1 MLAGGGGRYFGARG
15 KAGRSV
21 PLSRLCS
28 GGRLGDGRV
37 RLVGWGV
44 GELLREER
52 AEWFEVVAAG
62 VVGAW
67 SRNLYV
73 PLMDA
78 RKNEPTME
86 MPPAAVN
93 RIYFG
98 PVDTPCCPGI
108 RPPAGAR
115 QAAGSLR
122 HALRQQLRTSGRA
135 GLLELEQ

>member
-1 MLAGGGGRYFGARG
+1 M
-15 KAGRSV
+15 
-21 PLSRLCS
+21 CS

-37 RLVGWGV
+37 RLVEWGV
-44 GELLREER
+44 GELSREER
-52 AEWFEVVAAG
+52 AGWFEAVAAG

-67 SRNLYV
+67 IRNLYV

-86 MPPAAVN
+86 MPPAAEN

-98 PVDTPCCPGI
+98 PVDTPFHVALAFVPPAFV
-108 RPPAGAR
+108 PPAGVR

-135 GLLELEQ
+135 GCWSLNNERGKIAS